1 MFCGFLRTHCYK
13 VLITAL
19 AVLVV
24 FEYGFGVFYE
34 ENRRL
39 NEAYFTFNLTV
50 PRSSGAAGTHNDSD
64 PNYAATANRALVALQ
79 SSNSSD
85 PYALDLL
92 VDTLNFTQKPSMC
105 PLVSPLLGKIT
116 FLLLLLV

>member
-13 VLITAL
+13 VLITAF
-19 AVLVV
+19 AALVV

-34 ENRRL
+34 ENRRM
-39 NEAYFTFNLTV
+39 NEAYFTFNLTL
-50 PRSSGAAGTHNDSD
+50 PRSSSSGAAGTHNDSD
-64 PNYAATANRALVALQ
+64 PNYVATANMAIIALQ

-92 VDTLNFTQKPSMC
+92 VDSLNFTRKPSMC
-105 PLVSPLLGKIT
+105 PLVSPLLGE
-116 FLLLLLV
+116 LLNV